1 MNTEGSAQ
9 RRIQMGVAKKIKNG
23 ARKIVF
29 DKAEEARLAAFS
41 AFKSL
46 GLEISHIPQAQLP
59 AAAGDASRKE
69 GSTSSGEETTSSTI
83 LEPGKPI
90 STRQSL
96 EMCPFKD
103 KVTTDMGD
111 DSTKPSDGGLE
122 IPVEASE
129 AGNMHDP
136 KNLAIG
142 GKESAT
148 LSFELRSSV
157 NGTGNTEA
165 AMSFLLKETS
175 VGNRLDNKYVSNV
188 KQDPDEKENRSH
200 YIKDTAFE
208 KGPVNAVRTPG
219 GFESFLDLWDT
230 RENFFF
236 DMHFNKR
243 SEFNSIAPFEVHGVA
258 ICWENSPVY
267 YINLPKDL
275 FSSENESDNKAS
287 ANFSSSKK
295 NLLAQKQLIEV
306 AKRRW
311 DRISRILGRE
321 DVRKFGWNMKIQ
333 IQALKNPAF
342 CVQRFVGLNLGS
354 KSMGLELVD
363 SSYYMFSPIHV
374 KGGVDLC
381 IVAWILWPDE
391 ERSSNP
397 NLEKVILLI
406 LVKEIRWISYYVLQ
420 YNFAL

>member
-1 MNTEGSAQ
+1 MNAEGSAQ

-23 ARKIVF
+23 ARKIVL

-46 GLEISHIPQAQLP
+46 GLEIPQFPQAQLP
-59 AAAGDASRKE
+59 TAAGNASIKE
-69 GSTSSGEETTSSTI
+69 RSTSSGEKTTSSII
-83 LEPGKPI
+83 LEHEKPI
-90 STRQSL
+90 STRQSS
-96 EMCPFKD
+96 EMCTLKN
-103 KVTTDMGD
+103 KVTSDTGD
-111 DSTKPSDGGLE
+111 ESTKPHDGGFV
-122 IPVEASE
+122 IPVAASE
-129 AGNMHDP
+129 AGNMHDT
-136 KNLAIG
+136 KNLVVG
-142 GKESAT
+142 GKESAAT
-148 LSFELRSSV
+148 LTYELKNSANSTSNVETAVSFPHKATA
-157 NGTGNTEA
+157 N
-165 AMSFLLKETS
+165 
-175 VGNRLDNKYVSNV
+175 GNRLDNKYVN
-188 KQDPDEKENRSH
+188 KHRQDPDEKENKSQ
-200 YIKDTAFE
+200 YGKDTASE
-208 KGPVNAVRTPG
+208 KGPINAVKTPG
-219 GFESFLDLWDT
+219 GFESFLDLWGS

-236 DMHFNKR
+236 DIHYNKR
-243 SEFNSIAPFEVHGVA
+243 SEFNSLAPFEIHGVA

-275 FSSENESDNKAS
+275 FTSENEGNDSVS
-287 ANFSSSKK
+287 ANMSNSKK

-311 DRISRILGRE
+311 DIISRILGRK

-342 CVQRFVGLNLGS
+342 SIQRFVGLNLGS

-397 NLEKVILLI
+397 NLEKVIRLI
-406 LVKEIRWISYYVLQ
+406 LVKEIRWNL
-420 YNFAL
+420 F